1 MINYQFDHIANF
13 QLSLKRNATIVF
25 IYIKKKTLYYEWQ
38 FGVIVVPPSSAI
50 LCQGCKWCRNCH
62 WCVKSFTPW
71 KTFEICSDTC
81 STQIIFY
88 WGDCLCIIDYSI
100 DWLIYVFKLDNT
112 ILLKKHILF
121 LVTSRNIMF
130 GNIIWFAVILHISD
144 NFDITCSLDIIS
156 PRKEAQLWPQCK
168 DNPLNKRLFVYY
180 RCRYRSQMSFKE

>member
-1 MINYQFDHIANF
+1 MSVAHA
-13 QLSLKRNATIVF
+13 
-25 IYIKKKTLYYEWQ
+25 
-38 FGVIVVPPSSAI
+38 
-50 LCQGCKWCRNCH
+50 H
-62 WCVKSFTPW
+62 SFTPW

-100 DWLIYVFKLDNT
+100 DWLIYVFKLDNA

-156 PRKEAQLWPQCK
+156 PRKEVQLWPKLPFIIKCFFYINKYNSGISFQAELK
-168 DNPLNKRLFVYY
+168 IGNMIELIINLQLNYLSSAENLVVIFNLIDP
-180 RCRYRSQMSFKE
+180 